1 MARDDEAKK
10 HSGHAP
16 KHPERIEE
24 TWPTYEG
31 GDEHPVSELAA
42 EVQGAEPPFGSD
54 VHPPVPIE
62 RHGLRWTV
70 REEGTARHDTDY

>member
-1 MARDDEAKK
+1 MAGE
-10 HSGHAP
+10 SNGHGERHE

-24 TWPTYEG
+24 TWPTYES

-54 VHPPVPIE
+54 VHPPVPLE
-62 RHGLRWTV
+62 RHGQRWTV
-70 REEGTARHDTDY
+70 REEGTPRHDTEY